1 METKSNKGIK
11 GILTLTAIFALCVT
25 LVLATTFGL
34 LTDTKT
40 ATGTITFDL
49 ANYDFQVK
57 AGTATTEQIYPGQT
71 AQMTPVNL
79 KNTYKTRTDG
89 TTGATAGMDGVY
101 VRLTFTEITIGM
113 KEYDVASISE
123 NSTDGTIVIVA
134 TNDSGSS
141 SDLMTIALNPSAGT
155 SGSSDG
161 TAQYWRA
168 DTDNK
173 AVYLSSTSIGT
184 TLTKTKLAFTDISE
198 TETTKKIVVV
208 DLQVTGKES
217 DATQGFNASSAD
229 SAGLLNSYQ
238 GNDVKVGFTVAWGT
252 TPETI
257 GGSTTTNA

>member
-49 ANYDFQVK
+49 ADYDFQVK

-89 TTGATAGMDGVY
+89 TTGATAGMGGVY
-101 VRLTFTEITIGM
+101 VKLTFTKITIGET
-113 KEYDVASISE
+113 EYDVASISE
-123 NSTDGTIVIVA
+123 SSTDGTIVIVA
-134 TNDSGSS
+134 TINSGPS
-141 SDLMTIALNPSAGT
+141 SDLMTIALKQSAGT

-161 TAQYWRA
+161 TEQYWRA
-168 DTDNK
+168 DAKNK
-173 AVYLSSTSIGT
+173 AVYLSSAAIGT
-184 TLTKTKLAFTDISE
+184 ALTKTTLAFTGIGATSDK
-198 TETTKKIVVV
+198 TVVV
-208 DLQVTGKES
+208 DMQVTGKGS
-217 DATQGFNASSAD
+217 DATQGFNASSAN